1 MNILIAI
8 ISAAILTISLEALIP
23 AGNWLYLIGL
33 IASSITIFR
42 LAQIAYNQK

>member
-33 IASSITIFR
+33 VSSSIVIFR

>member
-8 ISAAILTISLEALIP
+8 ISAIILTVSLEALIP

-33 IASSITIFR
+33 VASSIVIFR
-42 LAQIAYNQK
+42 LAQIAHHQK